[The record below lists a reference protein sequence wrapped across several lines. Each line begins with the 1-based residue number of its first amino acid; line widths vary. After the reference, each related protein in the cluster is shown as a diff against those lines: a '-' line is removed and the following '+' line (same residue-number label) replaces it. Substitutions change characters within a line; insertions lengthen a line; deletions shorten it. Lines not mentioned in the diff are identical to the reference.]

1 MKKKLLAFV
10 LASAMVASLG
20 ACGNAGSK
28 GSDKA
33 QTEKSTEKKS
43 ASKAKLNT
51 DTKTLYINLASEP
64 QHLDPALNN
73 TVDGAALAVNSFVGL
88 YTYDKN
94 DKLVPAIADGDPQVS
109 EDGTEWNIKLKKT
122 KWSDGSDLTAKDF
135 VYSWNRAASEKTAA
149 DYGYLFDIVARN
161 DDGSLKVEAP
171 DDYSLKITLNNS
183 CPYFNQLL
191 AFPVFDPVP
200 QKAVEAADP
209 DGSNPGAWA
218 NEAGF
223 VSNGAYTCTA
233 WTHDSSMEYTKN
245 PNYYDADKVKIEKL
259 NFMLSADDTATF
271 AAYNSGNLDFIDNI
285 SPDEV
290 PNVKDFSDFYVADQ
304 LGTNY
309 IGFNVNASIF
319 DGMTEDQAKD
329 FRKAVS
335 LLIDRQYMVDTVG
348 QTGQEVASAFVPSA
362 MHDGNGKTWSQKY
375 YDGEKTGASSIK
387 KAVKLLES
395 ATGYKFK
402 DNGDGTYTPSK
413 AISFEYLTN
422 SGTSNERAAQLI
434 QDDLKKAGI
443 QMTIKTEDWK
453 VFISDRQNG
462 NYTLCREGWIADYDD
477 PSNMLE
483 IFLTKSGNN
492 DMQFGKN
499 PIASAPQNW
508 ADYDKLLDQARTETD
523 KAKRAD
529 ILVKAE
535 KMLMDTNAVIPL
547 YFYNDVYM
555 MKSNVS
561 GVYETLTGNKYFMY
575 ATKSAK

>member
-10 LASAMVASLG
+10 LASVMVVGLG
-20 ACGNAGSK
+20 ACGNAAKDTSSK
-28 GSDKA
+28 GSGKGA
-33 QTEKSTEKKS
+33 KS
-43 ASKAKLNT
+43 ASSAKLNS

-73 TVDGAALAVNSFVGL
+73 TVDGACLAVNSFVGL

-94 DKLVPAIADGDPQVS
+94 DKLVPAIADGDPQIS
-109 EDGTEWNIKLKKT
+109 SDGTEWTVKLKKT

-171 DDYSLKITLNNS
+171 DDYTLKITLNNS

-200 QKAVEAADP
+200 QKSVEAADP

-245 PNYYDADKVKIEKL
+245 PNFYDADKVKIEKL

-271 AAYNSGNLDFIDNI
+271 AAYNSGNLDFIDSI

-309 IGFNVNASIF
+309 IGFNVNAPLF
-319 DGMTEDQAKD
+319 ANMTEDQAKD
-329 FRKAVS
+329 FRQAVS
-335 LLIDRQYMVDTVG
+335 LLIDRQYIVDTVG
-348 QTGQEVASAFVPSA
+348 QTGQEVASSFVPSA
-362 MHDGNGKTWSQKY
+362 MHDGNGKNWSQKY

-402 DNGDGTYTPSK
+402 DNGDGTYTPST

-508 ADYDKLLDQARTETD
+508 SEYDSLLDQARTETD
-523 KAKRAD
+523 TAKRAD

>member
-43 ASKAKLNT
+43 ASKAKLNS

-73 TVDGAALAVNSFVGL
+73 TVDGACLAVNSFVGL

-109 EDGTEWNIKLKKT
+109 DDGTEWTIKLKKT

-171 DDYSLKITLNNS
+171 DDYTLKITLNNS

-245 PNYYDADKVKIEKL
+245 PNFYDADNVKIEKL

-271 AAYNSGNLDFIDNI
+271 AAYNSGDLDFIDSI

-348 QTGQEVASAFVPSA
+348 QTGQEVASSFVPTA

-413 AISFEYLTN
+413 AISFEFLTN

-453 VFISDRQNG
+453 VFIADRQNG

-529 ILVKAE
+529 LLVKAE

>member
-73 TVDGAALAVNSFVGL
+73 TVDGACLAVNSFVGL

-109 EDGTEWNIKLKKT
+109 EDGTEWTIKLKKT

-245 PNYYDADKVKIEKL
+245 PNFYDADKVKIEKL

-271 AAYNSGNLDFIDNI
+271 AAYNSGNLDFIDSI

-348 QTGQEVASAFVPSA
+348 QTGQEVASSFVPTA

-413 AISFEYLTN
+413 AISFEFLTN

-453 VFISDRQNG
+453 VFIADRQNG

-523 KAKRAD
+523 AAKRAD
-529 ILVKAE
+529 LLVKAE

>member
-73 TVDGAALAVNSFVGL
+73 TVDGACLAVNSFVGL

-245 PNYYDADKVKIEKL
+245 PNFYDADKVKIEKL

-271 AAYNSGNLDFIDNI
+271 AAYNSGNLDFIDSI

-335 LLIDRQYMVDTVG
+335 LLIDRQYLVDTVG
-348 QTGQEVASAFVPSA
+348 QTGQEVASSFVPTA

-453 VFISDRQNG
+453 VFIADRQNG

-523 KAKRAD
+523 AAKRAD
-529 ILVKAE
+529 LLVKAE

>member
-43 ASKAKLNT
+43 ASKAKLNS

-73 TVDGAALAVNSFVGL
+73 TVDGACLAVNSFVGL

-109 EDGTEWNIKLKKT
+109 DDGTEWTIKLKKT

-171 DDYSLKITLNNS
+171 DDYTLKITLNNS

-245 PNYYDADKVKIEKL
+245 PNFYDADNVKIEKL

-271 AAYNSGNLDFIDNI
+271 AAYNSGNLDFIDSI

-304 LGTNY
+304 LGTVY
-309 IGFNVNASIF
+309 CGFNVNAPIF
-319 DGMTEDQAKD
+319 DGMTTDQASD
-329 FRKAVS
+329 FRKAIS
-335 LLIDRQYMVDTVG
+335 LLIDRQYIVDTVG
-348 QTGQEVASAFVPSA
+348 QTGQEVASSFVPSA
-362 MHDGNGKTWSQKY
+362 MHDGNGKTWSQTY
-375 YDGEKTGASSIK
+375 YDGEKTGASQMK
-387 KAVKLLES
+387 KAIKLLES

-413 AISFEYLTN
+413 PISFEYLTN

-443 QMTIKTEDWK
+443 EMTIKTEDWK

-462 NYTLCREGWIADYDD
+462 NYTFCREGWVADYDD

-483 IFLTKSGNN
+483 IFMTKSGNN

-523 KAKRAD
+523 LAKRAD
-529 ILVKAE
+529 LLVKAE

>member
-73 TVDGAALAVNSFVGL
+73 TVDGACLAVNSFVGL

-94 DKLVPAIADGDPQVS
+94 YKLVPAIADGDPQVS

-245 PNYYDADKVKIEKL
+245 PNFYDADKVKIEKL

-271 AAYNSGNLDFIDNI
+271 AAYNSGNLDFIDSI

-335 LLIDRQYMVDTVG
+335 LLIDRQYLVDTVG
-348 QTGQEVASAFVPSA
+348 QTGQEVASSFVPTA

-453 VFISDRQNG
+453 VFIADRQNG

-523 KAKRAD
+523 AAKRAD
-529 ILVKAE
+529 LLVKAE

>member
-73 TVDGAALAVNSFVGL
+73 TVDGACLAVNSFVGL

-135 VYSWNRAASEKTAA
+135 VYSWNRAASKKTAA

-245 PNYYDADKVKIEKL
+245 PNFYDADKVKIEKL

-271 AAYNSGNLDFIDNI
+271 AAYNSGNLDFIDSI

-348 QTGQEVASAFVPSA
+348 QTGQEVASSFVPTA

-402 DNGDGTYTPSK
+402 DNGNGTYTPSK
-413 AISFEYLTN
+413 AISFEFLTN

-453 VFISDRQNG
+453 VFIADRQNG

-508 ADYDKLLDQARTETD
+508 ADYEKLLDQARTETD